1 VVNLAGIGHWLRAVA
16 SYLWH
21 PVKEVERLFEEMP
34 TLYHWLTFLIG
45 LAGFFYIVREVGQS
59 WILLA
64 RSLPRHGRKPR
75 SVQALSILGSL
86 IPRLPQLPSFYAA
99 AQLRIELELLN
110 PLEPRPL
117 HLDHRN
123 NRKAY
128 HAALSEWKTKEDSWT
143 QDTNARL
150 SELVREEPNKRAI
163 DVGDCSALIENPD
176 VEKYFDALTRSRFGR
191 SRQPVFLSKVAFK
204 TGFLAPMHLVTGV
217 LARYEEDWGPVID
230 AFGRAVVNPD
240 DDFRYSAARE
250 LQLFIF
256 DCWLMWGPSIPICT
270 CPEWHGEVALQYGF
284 GDEDNSLILRCPSP
298 QVLRL
303 LDEDNPS
310 YLDGGESASS
320 DESAEAASARTPEKS
335 PIARRARVTGTLKWG
350 PSLRQSAICPAQQA
364 IWTDKRL
371 VVDITGGT
379 PADSIRVAGGTE
391 DQVFALYYSA
401 YLWIAFVMCESE
413 DNDPDNDEPFNREEK
428 WRDLIPFFMHA
439 NIANRDTYG
448 SYCEQ
453 LAQSALQGALQ
464 VLIDQKDST
473 LVLRFACAIDES
485 GCGYQLLYAP
495 PTDTTIRQRM
505 VVLADKLRAHGDEET
520 RSALDRLRIGDEVDP
535 SAPFMQGD
543 YSACALPEIITKYF
557 EEMEDTPDCH
567 ELRWSDEQ
575 DRKLLKRF
583 YKDCLVPE
591 IPDRNARDSL
601 RHIQGNLRRKEKRN
615 YAKKNNNYHVVVLLD
630 GDDLIGGAIA
640 DYLFE
645 PNAGV
650 IEYFIIQPDHREKG
664 VGRRL
669 LEFTERLLHEDADR
683 MRRMHG
689 VDASGKIAKVDADQH
704 SMHETVKRHNALD
717 WIVAELPDPYLT
729 PVSTNQFDPF
739 VRAQIWARWGF
750 GVLDFP
756 YEQPAL
762 DKRRRPVSNL
772 LLMAKP
778 SESSRFEIS
787 LRDRD
792 SSDPNRDRSLQILGS
807 DVHSVVETYFKVEIP
822 DTPDSEVQEKRITK
836 LLKRDSPA
844 NLISFHEYLGVEKG
858 LHISEVLSSGD
869 PVLAEVEGVYAM
881 LFAKHPI
888 QADAD
893 ELQEAFQPGGL
904 NHLANYRYHLWGLR
918 DAVDTDCMGMASFV
932 TMPTAGFSNCI
943 GFVGSAGSP
952 KLLEQLIARIEEQ
965 MMRDRKPDGDELS
978 YEPKLRRRLAIGIKK
993 QVKQQMV
1000 RLRLMSEVSTDTP
1013 RGGWY
1018 IECPDETTRDVLV
1031 QLYSRRGPASKAG
1044 IRSGFSEIHV
1054 DYRRP
1059 LSGGR
1064 DQPQGGNVPLLYKPF
1079 GRVYKDEVPPSIA
1092 KEKFLKAIT
1101 EIYSS
1106 VYGIDE
1112 AGQGDGGAYRDLLKS
1127 LKLDGENIR
1136 FKPPGSETAK
1146 ARHQLHGIE
1155 PTHAAQ

>member
-1 VVNLAGIGHWLRAVA
+1 
-16 SYLWH
+16 
-21 PVKEVERLFEEMP
+21 
-34 TLYHWLTFLIG
+34 
-45 LAGFFYIVREVGQS
+45 
-59 WILLA
+59 
-64 RSLPRHGRKPR
+64 
-75 SVQALSILGSL
+75 
-86 IPRLPQLPSFYAA
+86 
-99 AQLRIELELLN
+99 
-110 PLEPRPL
+110 
-117 HLDHRN
+117 
-123 NRKAY
+123 
-128 HAALSEWKTKEDSWT
+128 
-143 QDTNARL
+143 
-150 SELVREEPNKRAI
+150 
-163 DVGDCSALIENPD
+163 
-176 VEKYFDALTRSRFGR
+176 
-191 SRQPVFLSKVAFK
+191 
-204 TGFLAPMHLVTGV
+204 
-217 LARYEEDWGPVID
+217 
-230 AFGRAVVNPD
+230 
-240 DDFRYSAARE
+240 
-250 LQLFIF
+250 
-256 DCWLMWGPSIPICT
+256 
-270 CPEWHGEVALQYGF
+270 
-284 GDEDNSLILRCPSP
+284 
-298 QVLRL
+298 
-303 LDEDNPS
+303 
-310 YLDGGESASS
+310 
-320 DESAEAASARTPEKS
+320 
-335 PIARRARVTGTLKWG
+335 
-350 PSLRQSAICPAQQA
+350 
-364 IWTDKRL
+364 
-371 VVDITGGT
+371 
-379 PADSIRVAGGTE
+379 
-391 DQVFALYYSA
+391 
-401 YLWIAFVMCESE
+401 
-413 DNDPDNDEPFNREEK
+413 
-428 WRDLIPFFMHA
+428 
-439 NIANRDTYG
+439 
-448 SYCEQ
+448 
-453 LAQSALQGALQ
+453 LAQSALQGVLQ
-464 VLIDQKDST
+464 VLIDQKDSN

-495 PTDTTIRQRM
+495 PADTTIRQKM
-505 VVLADKLRAHGDEET
+505 VVLADNLSRHGDKET

-591 IPDRNARDSL
+591 IPDRNARDSF

-640 DYLFE
+640 DYLFD

-689 VDASGKIAKVDADQH
+689 VLASGEIAKFDAVEP

-778 SESSRFEIS
+778 SEGSRFDTS
-787 LRDRD
+787 RRDRD
-792 SSDPNRDRSLQILGS
+792 SSGPKRDKSFQILGS
-807 DVHSVVETYFKVEIP
+807 DVHSVVATYFKVEIP
-822 DTPDSEVQEKRITK
+822 DTPDPEVQEKRITK
-836 LLKRDSPA
+836 LLKKDSPA

-858 LHISEVLSSGD
+858 LYISEVLSAGD
-869 PVLAEVEGVYAM
+869 PVLTEVEGVHAK

-888 QADAD
+888 EVHAD
-893 ELQEAFQPGGL
+893 EFQKAFKPGGL

-932 TMPTAGFSNCI
+932 TMPTAGFSNCV

-952 KLLEQLIARIEEQ
+952 KLLGQLIARIEEQ
-965 MMRDRKPDGDELS
+965 MMRDRKPDDDEPS

-993 QVKQQMV
+993 QVKKQMV
-1000 RLRLMSEVSTDTP
+1000 RLRLMSELNTETP

-1018 IECPDETTRDVLV
+1018 IECPDETTRDVLE
-1031 QLYSRRGPASKAG
+1031 QLYSRRDPASKAG
-1044 IRSGFSEIHV
+1044 IRRGFSEIEV

-1059 LSGGR
+1059 LSGGSDHTKAR
-1064 DQPQGGNVPLLYKPF
+1064 NVALLYKPF
-1079 GRVYKDEVPPSIA
+1079 GRVYKDEGPPSIT
-1092 KEKFLKAIT
+1092 KDKFLKAIA
-1101 EIYSS
+1101 ELYSS

-1112 AGQGDGGAYRDLLKS
+1112 PGKGDGGAYHDLLKS

-1136 FKPPGSETAK
+1136 FKPAGSEAVK
-1146 ARHQLHGIE
+1146 ARHQLHETE